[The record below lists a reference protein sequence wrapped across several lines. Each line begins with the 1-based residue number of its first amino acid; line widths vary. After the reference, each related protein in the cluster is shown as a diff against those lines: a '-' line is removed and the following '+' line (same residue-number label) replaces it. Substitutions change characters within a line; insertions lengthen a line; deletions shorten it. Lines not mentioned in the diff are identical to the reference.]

1 MISLKD
7 IAIKMA
13 PAITQAVKDTGKLLA
28 REAVARVGEKAA
40 EGIKKGPEKIDNY
53 IDKKKKEAISEAR
66 EEAELFMSR
75 QMEILEKRVDKKLD
89 EIERRMDEKVR
100 SYYKSF
106 FVLVLSGLAAFI
118 FLGFIVILL
127 GNLKRWWGA

>member
-75 QMEILEKRVDKKLD
+75 QMEIFEKRVDKKLD